1 MTARE
6 CPAIVHVNQLVRS
19 RKPSILFVPCRFQVQ
34 PSTGTGVAMDG
45 KNRLAQSSIWAI
57 RHHYA
62 SSGVKWPSEF
72 DTIMEAEI
80 RRKSTGSMSNRA
92 LVIDD
97 DKLALELISFHLTSD
112 DFEVDTAERGSI
124 GLELVRTNEYDVI
137 LTDLNLPDINGIEM
151 VRQSKAIS
159 PCTEIVVVTGEDSAE
174 KAIEATRMGAFG
186 YIVKDGNYQ
195 GLMVDVR
202 NAVEKKQQ
210 TLVNTRQAREIAE
223 LRGRLSSRTSYEGII
238 GGARSMQ
245 NIYEIIENV
254 AESDANILILGES
267 GTGKEVIANAVHYK
281 SHRASKP
288 FVKVNCSALPKDLI
302 ESQLFGHVKGSFTG
316 ANADKVGF
324 IGQTADGSL
333 LLDEIGEMPIDLQP
347 KLLRVLQEKVF
358 HRVGSDKPEK
368 ADFRL
373 ISSTNR
379 DPFEAIEDGNL
390 REDLYYR
397 INTIEIRIPP
407 LRERMEDVPMLAEHF
422 LEMYAEKYNRDRMRF
437 SQSAYDQ
444 MLNYS
449 WRGNVR
455 ELQHTIERAV
465 LLSRGDSIAG
475 LNIQHDPFGTSVDH
489 PMATPFTALSGTSA
503 AVQPDIL
510 AKGLT
515 GDALFEQVGRFLV
528 ESLEEH
534 ENASEQPDV
543 FSSLESRI
551 VLAALKRTRG
561 NKQAAANLLGLYRP
575 RLYGM
580 IKRHNLEK
588 LI

>member
-1 MTARE
+1 MA
-6 CPAIVHVNQLVRS
+6 
-19 RKPSILFVPCRFQVQ
+19 
-34 PSTGTGVAMDG
+34 
-45 KNRLAQSSIWAI
+45 
-57 RHHYA
+57 
-62 SSGVKWPSEF
+62 
-72 DTIMEAEI
+72 
-80 RRKSTGSMSNRA
+80 NRA

-97 DKLALELISFHLTSD
+97 DKLALDLLSFHLTSD
-112 DFEVDTAERGSI
+112 KFEVDTAENGAK
-124 GLELVRTNEYDVI
+124 GLELAKASEYDVI

-151 VRQSKAIS
+151 VRQSKDIS
-159 PCTEIVVVTGEDSAE
+159 PATEIIVVTGEDSAE
-174 KAIEATRMGAFG
+174 RAIEATRMGAYG

-210 TLVNTRQAREIAE
+210 TLINSRQAREIE
-223 LRGRLSSRTSYEGII
+223 VLRGRLSSRNSYEGII

-267 GTGKEVIANAVHYK
+267 GTGKEVIGNAIHYK
-281 SHRASKP
+281 SHRAKRP

-302 ESQLFGHVKGSFTG
+302 ESQLFGHIKGSFTG
-316 ANADKVGF
+316 ANSDKVGF
-324 IGQTADGSL
+324 IGQAGGGSL

-358 HRVGSDKPEK
+358 YRVGSDKPQD

-373 ISSTNR
+373 ICSTNR
-379 DPFEAIEDGNL
+379 DPFDAIKDGNL

-397 INTIEIRIPP
+397 INTIEIKIPP

-422 LEMYAEKYNRDRMRF
+422 LEMYAEKYNRDRMKF
-437 SQSAYDQ
+437 SQSAYNQ

-455 ELQHTIERAV
+455 ELQHVIERAI
-465 LLSRGDSIAG
+465 LLSRGDTIE
-475 LNIQHDPFGTSVDH
+475 LLDIQHDPSAPPVEF
-489 PMATPFTALSGTSA
+489 PISGVPQGNGSPLDNGLLG
-503 AVQPDIL
+503 VRL
-510 AKGLT
+510 KG
-515 GDALFEQVGRFLV
+515 DELFEHVGKMIV
-528 ESLEEH
+528 ESLDEP
-534 ENASEQPDV
+534 ADGDEQNDV
-543 FSSLESRI
+543 FNNLESGV
-551 VLAALKRTRG
+551 VLAALRRTRG

-580 IKRHNLEK
+580 IKRHNLEERV
-588 LI
+588 